1 MDTFAKRLLTVVGAL
16 LLIVYVG
23 YQFFLV
29 AYSPVKLETA
39 IAYSEYETVDTDG
52 LIIRSE
58 TTVSLNNEG
67 FVYYVVENGS
77 RVSKGGRI
85 ADIYADEQSAAIQ
98 KNQQELDE
106 MIAELENIQEQGQNG
121 RTNLNVINTQLRKL
135 QSELIAKT
143 SSPSFSDMDALSA
156 SLLSVMNKQQITI
169 GRISDFDERIAQ
181 LKAQRDQLSVTG
193 TRSSVFSPVAG
204 YFVNNIDGY
213 ENAFS
218 IDTVASMTVEDINN
232 AMQGE
237 ATSEEGYI
245 GKVVGSYEWYLAC
258 VVPSQ
263 KITQLALDSTVK
275 VRLPFV
281 SGDPIPVTIVAEN
294 RDRDGNVAIILRCD
308 YMSAELSS
316 IRKEQVQILVKEHS
330 GLRVPDEAVH
340 FNENGEAGVY
350 VQEGNMIAFRRIQVL
365 YHSETENYSI
375 CAVTEDDDYLKL
387 YDDIVTEGKNLY
399 DGKIVHG

>member
-1 MDTFAKRLLTVVGAL
+1 MDTFAKRLLTVIGAL

-23 YQFFLV
+23 YQVFLV

-39 IAYSEYETVDTDG
+39 ISYSEYETVDTDG

-58 TTVSLNNEG
+58 TMVPMNKDG
-67 FVYYVVENGS
+67 FVYYVAENGS

-85 ADIYADEQSAAIQ
+85 ADIYANEQDAVAQ
-98 KNQQELDE
+98 KNQQKLDQ
-106 MIAELENIQEQGQNG
+106 MIEELENIQEQGQNG

-135 QSELIAKT
+135 QTELIAEV
-143 SSPSFSDMDALSA
+143 SSPSFSDIDGLFSD
-156 SLLSVMNKQQITI
+156 LLSVMNKQQITI
-169 GRISDFDERIAQ
+169 GRVSDFSERIAQ
-181 LKAQRDQLSVTG
+181 LKAQRDQLSAAGALASVT
-193 TRSSVFSPVAG
+193 SPVAG
-204 YFVNNIDGY
+204 YFVNSIDGY
-213 ENAFS
+213 EN
-218 IDTVASMTVEDINN
+218 TVSVDSVLSMTTTDINN
-232 AMQGE
+232 VMQEE
-237 ATSEEGYI
+237 AAPETGYI

-263 KITQLALDSTVK
+263 KMAQLALDSTVK

-294 RDRDGNVAIILRCD
+294 RDRDGNVAVILRCD
-308 YMSAELSS
+308 YMSAELSD

-350 VQEGNMIAFRRIQVL
+350 VQEGNMISFRRIQVL

-375 CAVTEDDDYLKL
+375 CAAVDDDGYLKL